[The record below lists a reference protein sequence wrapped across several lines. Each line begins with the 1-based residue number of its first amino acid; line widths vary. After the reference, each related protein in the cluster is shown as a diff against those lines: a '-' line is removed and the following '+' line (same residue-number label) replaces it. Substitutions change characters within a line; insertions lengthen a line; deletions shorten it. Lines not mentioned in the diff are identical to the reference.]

1 VKLFSTKSNKEITS
15 RRDDAFHLASIIIVI
30 LLSLL
35 AWGVE
40 SMRTPS
46 SKAAITDFLEV
57 LNTWPI
63 YEKDHL
69 AQVRPLTE
77 PKPKAPH
84 SKPSSTFK
92 RSNNSNK
99 YYTQVINPEPFSLDL
114 NILDSSSFEMLPVFG
129 PVLSGRTVRYR
140 QILGGFVNVNQ
151 LQEVYGIDEDSFNK
165 VAGWFIV
172 DPKNVVKICVDTAS
186 WSQMRSH
193 PYFGVDGARMIER
206 YRRHHE
212 IKSIDDLKLMPL
224 MNDSIWNVWSPYIKV
239 ITKTDLL

>member
-1 VKLFSTKSNKEITS
+1 MKSFSTKSNKKVTS
-15 RRDDAFHLASIIIVI
+15 LRDDAFHLASIIIVI

-46 SKAAITDFLEV
+46 TKAAITEFLEV

-63 YEKDHL
+63 YDKAHL
-69 AQVRPLTE
+69 AQVIPLTE
-77 PKPKAPH
+77 PIPKSSY

-92 RSNNSNK
+92 PSNNSNK
-99 YYTQVINPEPFSLDL
+99 YYSQVINPEPFSLDL
-114 NILDSSSFEMLPVFG
+114 NTIDSISLERLPVFG
-129 PVLSGRTVRYR
+129 PVLSGRTVKYR
-140 QILGGFVNVNQ
+140 TILGGFVNVNQ
-151 LQEVYGIDEDSFNK
+151 LQEVYGIDKDSFNK

-172 DPKNVVKICVDTAS
+172 DQKNVVKICVDTAS

-206 YRRHHE
+206 YRKHHE
-212 IKSIDDLKLMPL
+212 INSIDDLKLMPL

>member
-1 VKLFSTKSNKEITS
+1 VKLFSIRNKKEPTS
-15 RRDDAFHLASIIIVI
+15 RRDDSFHLASIIIVI

-40 SMRTPS
+40 TMRTPS
-46 SKAAITDFLEV
+46 SDAAITDFLEV

-63 YEKDHL
+63 NEKSHL
-69 AQVRPLTE
+69 SKVRPLTE
-77 PKPKAPH
+77 PIEKVSY

-99 YYTQVINPEPFSLDL
+99 YYTQVINPEPLSLDI
-114 NILDSSSFEMLPVFG
+114 NTLDSASFERLPVFG
-129 PVLSGRTVRYR
+129 PVLSGRTVKYR
-140 QILGGFVNVNQ
+140 KLLGGFINVSQ

-212 IKSIDDLKLMPL
+212 INSIDDLKAMPL
-224 MNDSIWNVWSPYIKV
+224 MNDSIWDVWSPYMKV